1 MKRVSQAIVA
11 ALGLSVA
18 GSAFAYFR
26 DGSYFDYA
34 RVQRV
39 DRLLATTEVPR
50 TRQECWNEPR
60 SEYHPGADYRRETIV
75 PSDDADVIDEN
86 GIDDAGFADVER
98 ADVVEHDGYATTT
111 SQRVCQTRT
120 EQAEAREVVGY
131 DVVYRYRGEDY
142 HERLDHDP
150 GRSVRVRVDHG
161 YVEVAE

>member
-1 MKRVSQAIVA
+1 MKRVSRAIVA

-18 GSAFAYFR
+18 GSAFAYLG

-39 DRLLATTEVPR
+39 DRLLVSADVPR
-50 TRQECWNEPR
+50 ARQECWDEPR
-60 SEYHPGADYRRETIV
+60 SEYHPGADYRREIIE

-86 GIDDAGFADVER
+86 GIGDAGFADVDG
-98 ADVVEHDGYATTT
+98 ADVVEHDGYSTTT
-111 SQRVCQTRT
+111 SRRVCQTRT
-120 EQAEAREVVGY
+120 EQAEARQVVGY

-150 GRSVRVRVDHG
+150 GRSVRVHVDHG